1 MNELERDNKYIKRW
15 IESNQPFFI
24 GRIAGVELQVCHT
37 LYKNDLTSL
46 QFQLEE
52 LENNAGIKITSN
64 ESLKEYVDKLTDSY
78 DHCSCIGEWEKSGKV
93 FAITG
98 SSQEWIRK
106 RTPHIQK
113 INAMSLEPYYVEDS
127 ISWISSLQNK
137 KILIIH
143 PFIHT
148 FQKQLQ
154 KIKLNEIFPNHTW
167 FKDCTFQ
174 FIRPPLTLAGNHE
187 NKDWREHYNE
197 LVEKVRR
204 VEDFDI
210 ALVAAG
216 GYGMLISDMIYKEL
230 NKSVIYI
237 GGALQLFFG
246 VIGKRWFTNKEIMK
260 FVNDEWIRP
269 LKEDKPDHFVRVE
282 KGCYW

>member
-1 MNELERDNKYIKRW
+1 MNQLEKDNCYIKRW

-24 GRIAGVELQVCHT
+24 GRIAGIELHVCYT
-37 LYKNDLTSL
+37 LYTNELLSL
-46 QFQLEE
+46 RFQLEE

-64 ESLKEYVDKLTDSY
+64 ESLKEYVDKLIESY
-78 DHCSCIGEWEKSGKV
+78 ENCTCIAEWEKSGKV
-93 FAITG
+93 FSITG
-98 SSQEWIRK
+98 RSQEWIGE

-143 PFIHT
+143 PFVHT
-148 FQKQLQ
+148 FQKQLL
-154 KIKLNEIFPNHTW
+154 KLNEIFPNRTW
-167 FKDCTFQ
+167 FKNCTFQ
-174 FIRPPLTLAGNHE
+174 FIRPPFTLAGNHQ
-187 NKDWREHYNE
+187 NMDWREHYNKF
-197 LVEKVRR
+197 VEEVRQINNY
-204 VEDFDI
+204 DI

-216 GYGMLISDMIYKEL
+216 GYGMLISNIIYKEL

-260 FVNDEWIRP
+260 FVNDEWIRQV
-269 LKEDKPDHFVRVE
+269 KEDKPENCVRVE

>member
-1 MNELERDNKYIKRW
+1 MNQLEKDNRYIKRW

-24 GRIAGVELQVCHT
+24 GRIAGIELQVCYT
-37 LYKNDLTSL
+37 LYTNELMPL
-46 QFQLEE
+46 RFQLEE

-64 ESLKEYVDKLTDSY
+64 ESLKEYADKLTESY
-78 DHCSCIGEWEKSGKV
+78 ENCTCIAEWEKSGKV
-93 FAITG
+93 FSITG
-98 SSQEWIRK
+98 TSQDWIGE

-113 INAMSLEPYYVEDS
+113 INAMSLEPYYMEDS
-127 ISWISSLQNK
+127 ISWMSSLQNK

-143 PFIHT
+143 PFVHT
-148 FQKQLQ
+148 FKKQLS
-154 KIKLNEIFPNHTW
+154 KLDEIFPNRTW
-167 FKDCTFQ
+167 FKGCTFQ
-174 FIRPPLTLAGNHE
+174 FIRPPLTLAGNHG

-197 LVEKVRR
+197 LVEEVKKVN
-204 VEDFDI
+204 DYDI
-210 ALVAAG
+210 VLVAAG
-216 GYGMLISDMIYKEL
+216 GYGMLISDVIYREL

-260 FVNDEWIRP
+260 LVNDEWIRP
-269 LKEDKPDHFVRVE
+269 VKEDKPDNFVRVE

>member
-1 MNELERDNKYIKRW
+1 MNQLEKDNRYIKRW

-24 GRIAGVELQVCHT
+24 GRIAGIELQVCYT
-37 LYKNDLTSL
+37 LYTNDLMPL
-46 QFQLEE
+46 RFQLEE
-52 LENNAGIKITSN
+52 LENNAGIKITGN
-64 ESLKEYVDKLTDSY
+64 ESLKEYVDKLTESY
-78 DHCSCIGEWEKSGKV
+78 DHCSCIAEWEKSGKV

-98 SSQEWIRK
+98 RSQEWIEK

-113 INAMSLEPYYVEDS
+113 INAMSLEPYYVDDS
-127 ISWISSLQNK
+127 ISWMSSLQNK

-148 FQKQLQ
+148 FKQQLE
-154 KIKLNEIFPNHTW
+154 KLDEIFPNRTW
-167 FKDCTFQ
+167 FKNCTFN
-174 FIRPPLTLAGNHE
+174 FIKPPMTLAGNHE
-187 NKDWREHYNE
+187 NKDWRNHYKE
-197 LVEKVRR
+197 FVERIR
-204 VEDFDI
+204 NLEEFDI
-210 ALVAAG
+210 ALIAAG
-216 GYGMLISDMIYKEL
+216 GYGMLISDMIYSEL
-230 NKSVIYI
+230 HKSVIYI

-269 LKEDKPDHFVRVE
+269 VKEDKPDNFVRVE